1 MSFVNQNHNGLY
13 GGLMYKLREEGDTS
27 QVINIG
33 CAEMPEEDAKEFM
46 DQYEQKPGVSA

>member
-1 MSFVNQNHNGLY
+1 MSFVQGNNNELVF
-13 GGLMYKLREEGDTS
+13 GLMHKLKEEGDTS